1 MLEKTLENTVE
12 FSYRARRS
20 SQSILREIN
29 PEFIGRTVAEAAILW
44 LPGVKSLPIGK
55 TSILGKTEGNR
66 RKG

>member
-55 TSILGKTEGNR
+55 TSILGKTEANR